1 MEVIG
6 KIKEVYGIDYPALS
20 ELVSDKPMEHK
31 ETVLSYLRKVRIDD

>member
-6 KIKEVYGIDYPALS
+6 KIKEVYGIDYAALS